1 MTKKPENNRNS
12 IGRFVE
18 GSSGNPNGRPVG
30 SKNKFT
36 TLKNA
41 FIETF
46 EELGGVDNLVEWAR
60 ANQTEFYRMVAR
72 LMPREVEAKISSE
85 FTLVDAL
92 MEMEKNLVAGMGFLG
107 EECYLKTLLL
117 YSYHTPL
124 TSKLVL

>member
-1 MTKKPENNRNS
+1 MANKLSVNNRNS

-46 EELGGVDNLVEWAR
+46 EELGGVDNLVEWAK
-60 ANQTEFYRMVAR
+60 ANQTEFYRMLAR
-72 LMPREVEAKISSE
+72 LMPREIHADVNAGYSLVECLPQIEERRAKH
-85 FTLVDAL
+85 
-92 MEMEKNLVAGMGFLG
+92 
-107 EECYLKTLLL
+107 EE
-117 YSYHTPL
+117 
-124 TSKLVL
+124 

>member
-1 MTKKPENNRNS
+1 MAKKPANNRNS

-41 FIETF
+41 FIETC
-46 EELGGVDNLVEWAR
+46 EELGGVDNLVEWAK

-72 LMPREVEAKISSE
+72 LMPREIKADVNTGTSLIECLREVDEREAQ
-85 FTLVDAL
+85 A
-92 MEMEKNLVAGMGFLG
+92 
-107 EECYLKTLLL
+107 EE
-117 YSYHTPL
+117 S
-124 TSKLVL
+124 

>member
-1 MTKKPENNRNS
+1 MAKKPENNRNS

-18 GSSGNPNGRPVG
+18 GSSGNPNGRPLG

-72 LMPREVEAKISSE
+72 LMPKEVETKISSE

-92 MEMEKNLVAGMGFLG
+92 MEVEDYVKN
-107 EECYLKTLLL
+107 ERTL
-117 YSYHTPL
+117 TDNG
-124 TSKLVL
+124 K

>member
-107 EECYLKTLLL
+107 EVMRQTNSKF
-117 YSYHTPL
+117 SYIL
-124 TSKLVL
+124 FCIS

>member
-30 SKNKFT
+30 SKNQFT
-36 TLKNA
+36 TLKSA

-46 EELGGVDNLVEWAR
+46 EEIGGVGNLVEWAK

-72 LMPREVEAKISSE
+72 LMPREIEAKVSTQ
-85 FTLVDAL
+85 FTLLDAL
-92 MEMEKNLVAGMGFLG
+92 MEMEENLK
-107 EECYLKTLLL
+107 EEK
-117 YSYHTPL
+117 
-124 TSKLVL
+124 

>member
-1 MTKKPENNRNS
+1 MS
-12 IGRFVE
+12 FV
-18 GSSGNPNGRPVG
+18 NLQ
-30 SKNKFT
+30 KNKFT

-72 LMPREVEAKISSE
+72 LMPKEVEAKISSE

-92 MEMEKNLVAGMGFLG
+92 MEVEDYVKGEK
-107 EECYLKTLLL
+107 
-117 YSYHTPL
+117 
-124 TSKLVL
+124 

>member
-1 MTKKPENNRNS
+1 MPSKKFKTGNS

-18 GSSGNPNGRPVG
+18 GSSGNPNGRPLG

-41 FIETF
+41 FIGTF

-72 LMPREVEAKISSE
+72 LMPKEVEAKISSE

-92 MEMEKNLVAGMGFLG
+92 MEVEDYVKYERGSSGN
-107 EECYLKTLLL
+107 E
-117 YSYHTPL
+117 
-124 TSKLVL
+124 

>member
-1 MTKKPENNRNS
+1 MAKKPENNRNS

-72 LMPREVEAKISSE
+72 LMPKEVEAKISSE

-92 MEMEKNLVAGMGFLG
+92 MEVEDYVKY
-107 EECYLKTLLL
+107 ERTL
-117 YSYHTPL
+117 TDNG
-124 TSKLVL
+124 K